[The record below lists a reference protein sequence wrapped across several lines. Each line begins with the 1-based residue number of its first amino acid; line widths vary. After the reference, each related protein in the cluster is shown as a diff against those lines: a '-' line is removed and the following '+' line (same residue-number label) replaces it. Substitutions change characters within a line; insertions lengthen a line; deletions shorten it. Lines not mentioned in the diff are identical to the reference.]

1 MLRTHK
7 YYKSKRR
14 ANFEQAPIKRPKP
27 GKLNIKKVKTI
38 VGAVFFLTSFF
49 WFIYFFFLSN
59 NFAVKTIIISGNENI
74 PDQELK
80 NIIQSQLNQKR
91 LFLLQNRNMLLFD
104 KEKAIQD
111 IQDKFIVDNIK
122 ITRNFPFTLE
132 VELEEKLARVVLRAK
147 TPIYITKTED
157 EALELLPEQGMVAG
171 EDVSHNIEN
180 GGEKKQE
187 TAEEPDY
194 KEEYYYL
201 DVNGIVVSSSKSKPD
216 DGQGF
221 PVIEIE
227 ISQDQK
233 IKTGDTMLDREKI
246 EFIFNAYEA
255 IESSAANIKVSY
267 VIYNEKKSNELVF
280 ATTELWQGFLSTDVS
295 LETQIKKLELA
306 MDEKIKDQRAYL
318 QYVDLRI
325 KDRVYF
331 K

>member
-14 ANFEQAPIKRPKP
+14 ANFEQASIKRPKP
-27 GKLNIKKVKTI
+27 GKLNIKKVKII
-38 VGAVFFLTSFF
+38 VGTVFFLASFF
-49 WFIYFFFLSN
+49 WFIYFFFFSN
-59 NFAVKTIIISGNENI
+59 NFAIKTITISGNENI
-74 PDQELK
+74 PEQELK
-80 NIIQSQLNQKR
+80 NIIKNHLNG
-91 LFLLQNRNMLLFD
+91 RNIFLFD

-180 GGEKKQE
+180 GGEKNQE

-255 IESSAANIKVSY
+255 IESSAANIKISY

-280 ATTELWQGFLSTDVS
+280 ATTEDWQGFLSTDVS

>member
-14 ANFEQAPIKRPKP
+14 ANFEQASIKRPKP
-27 GKLNIKKVKTI
+27 GKLNIKKVKII
-38 VGAVFFLTSFF
+38 VGTVFFLASFF
-49 WFIYFFFLSN
+49 WFIYFFFFSN
-59 NFAVKTIIISGNENI
+59 NFAIKTITISGNENI
-74 PDQELK
+74 PEQELK
-80 NIIQSQLNQKR
+80 NIIKNHLNG
-91 LFLLQNRNMLLFD
+91 RNIFLFD

-180 GGEKKQE
+180 GGEKKEE

-255 IESSAANIKVSY
+255 IESSAANIKISY

-280 ATTELWQGFLSTDVS
+280 ATTEDWQGFLSTDVS